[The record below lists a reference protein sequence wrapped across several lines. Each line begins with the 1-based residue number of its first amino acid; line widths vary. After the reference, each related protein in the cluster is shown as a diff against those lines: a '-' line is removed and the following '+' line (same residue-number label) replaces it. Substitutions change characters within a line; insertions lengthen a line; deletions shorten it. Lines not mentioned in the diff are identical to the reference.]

1 MKKMANKDLRVKEL
15 CKLRGITLEELANRL
30 GIRRTSLAQA
40 MSRNSF
46 STDKL
51 SDIADVLGV
60 GIPELFADE
69 SRQADAFLAI
79 IKDGDR
85 CYTAHSVDELQ
96 KVTDEIKKNK

>member
-1 MKKMANKDLRVKEL
+1 MANKNLKIKDL
-15 CKLRGITLEELANRL
+15 CKAKGITLEELANRL

-69 SRQADAFLAI
+69 CSPSDTFLAI

-96 KVTDEIKKNK
+96 KVTDEIKKSR

>member
-30 GIRRTSLAQA
+30 ASLTQA

-46 STDKL
+46 S
-51 SDIADVLGV
+51 
-60 GIPELFADE
+60 ADE
-69 SRQADAFLAI
+69 CSPSETFLAI

-96 KVTDEIKKNK
+96 KVTDEIKKSR

>member
-1 MKKMANKDLRVKEL
+1 MANKDLRVKEL

-30 GIRRTSLAQA
+30 ASLTQA

-46 STDKL
+46 S
-51 SDIADVLGV
+51 
-60 GIPELFADE
+60 ADE
-69 SRQADAFLAI
+69 CSPSDAFLAV

-96 KVTDEIKKNK
+96 KVTDEIKKSR

>member
-69 SRQADAFLAI
+69 CRQAETFLAV

-96 KVTDEIKKNK
+96 KVTDEIKKSR

>member
-1 MKKMANKDLRVKEL
+1 MANKDLRVKEL
-15 CKLRGITLEELANRL
+15 CKLRGITLEKLANRL
-30 GIRRTSLAQA
+30 ASLTQA

-46 STDKL
+46 
-51 SDIADVLGV
+51 
-60 GIPELFADE
+60 FADE
-69 SRQADAFLAI
+69 CSPSDAFLAV